1 LPKSYKYNIITHI
14 VFNFFFIYLSAFI
27 YNKKKM
33 ATTHLDIK
41 TRNVL
46 VSGNLT
52 VLGTTTS
59 FDSTIVEIADSLI
72 KLGKGNTANL
82 IDLGVYAE
90 QDTGTTA
97 LYSGYFKDA
106 TDDKFKFYK
115 GLQVEPTTTVNTA
128 GTGYTAASI
137 VVDSLETTNI
147 QVDVTDGTIDTLV
160 GDLTLSAALNANVN
174 VAPSGTGVIEFYS
187 TYSFPTT
194 DGAADGYVM
203 KTDGAGAIT
212 WVDPSTLVGG
222 NSTTAS
228 AVFATAN
235 KLIISENG
243 GDREVV
249 ETAITITGGNSV
261 SGISTLTANQ
271 LLPTCGTLSAN
282 TTLLV
287 TDSSVQSVTTGATDK
302 TITLPTDPTCGTEF
316 HILKSDAAA
325 GNVIIT
331 RGGSNTLTDGVTTSM
346 TLTEQYDH
354 TTLRFEDTT
363 GLWFT
368 L

>member
-1 LPKSYKYNIITHI
+1 MITHI
-14 VFNFFFIYLSAFI
+14 YFFFFFFIEYLYI
-27 YNKKKM
+27 EIQM

-41 TRNVL
+41 TRNVF
-46 VSGNLT
+46 VTGNLT
-52 VLGTTTS
+52 VLGTSTS
-59 FDSTIVEIADSLI
+59 FESTIVEIADSLL

-82 IDLGVYAE
+82 IDLGVYSE

-128 GTGYTAASI
+128 GAGYTPASI
-137 VVDSLETTNI
+137 VVDALETTNI
-147 QVDVTDGTIDTLV
+147 QIDVTDGTIDTLA
-160 GDLTLSAALNANVN
+160 GNLTVSAALNANVDI
-174 VAPSGTGVIEFYS
+174 APSGTGVVQFYS
-187 TYSFPTT
+187 AYSFPTT

-203 KTDGAGAIT
+203 KTDGAGIIT
-212 WVDPSTLVGG
+212 WVDPSTIVGADY
-222 NSTTAS
+222 TTAS

-249 ETAITITGGNSV
+249 ETAITITGGDSV
-261 SGISTLTANQ
+261 SGISTITANQ
-271 LLPTCGTLSAN
+271 LLPGCGTLAAN
-282 TTLLV
+282 TTLLL
-287 TDSSVQSVTTGATDK
+287 TNSSIQSVTTGATDK

-316 HILKSDAAA
+316 HIIKADVAA
-325 GNVIIT
+325 GNVIIV
-331 RGGSNTLTDGVTTSM
+331 RGGTNTLTDGSTTSM

-363 GLWFT
+363 GVWFT
-368 L
+368 V